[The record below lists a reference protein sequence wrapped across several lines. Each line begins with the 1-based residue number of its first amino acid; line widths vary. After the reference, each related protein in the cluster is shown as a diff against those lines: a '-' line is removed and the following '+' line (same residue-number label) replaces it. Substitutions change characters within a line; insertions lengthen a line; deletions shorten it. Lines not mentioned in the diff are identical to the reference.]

1 MPRYCPLCG
10 GRLVYDNSV
19 KLYVCQSCGA
29 MLTLEDIIRER
40 DRIASLARGG
50 DVRKRD
56 AREYLRWWTSSKR
69 QSEED

>member
-1 MPRYCPLCG
+1 
-10 GRLVYDNSV
+10 
-19 KLYVCQSCGA
+19 